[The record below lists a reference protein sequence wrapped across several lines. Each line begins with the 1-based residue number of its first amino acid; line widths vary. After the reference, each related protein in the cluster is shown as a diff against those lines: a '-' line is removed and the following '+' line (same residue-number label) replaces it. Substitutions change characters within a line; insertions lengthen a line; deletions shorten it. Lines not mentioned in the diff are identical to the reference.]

1 MEKTIMY
8 DDPYTRKHLSDLE
21 YLYDSKR
28 HAEFVS
34 FLFNNL
40 PFEGD
45 KFIKQSI
52 KTKISSY
59 KSQDKKSKKY
69 DEDQFI
75 TYDQLI
81 EKLNNCKL
89 VCYYCATTTLLVYK
103 SKKETKQWS
112 LERLNNNLGHYASNT
127 CISCLKCNLE
137 RRNSNYEYFKFSKTL
152 CVQKLE

>member
-1 MEKTIMY
+1 MDKIIEY
-8 DDPYTRKHLSDLE
+8 DDPYTRKHLSSNE
-21 YLYDSKR
+21 YLYDHSK
-28 HAEFVS
+28 HVDFVS
-34 FLFNNL
+34 YLKDGIQ
-40 PFEGD
+40 FEGD
-45 KFIKQSI
+45 KFIRQSI
-52 KTKISSY
+52 KSKISSY

-69 DEDQFI
+69 DESQFI

-81 EKLNNCKL
+81 GKLSECNL
-89 VCYYCATTTLLVYK
+89 VCYYCGITTLLVYK

-112 LERLNNNLGHYASNT
+112 LERLNNNLGHYDSNT